1 MTYDTYLNENE
12 LYHSCELMDRACR
25 IITGKH
31 GIPPNPKGRQ
41 EIGAHIAMM
50 MRTRGMSDEQI
61 VNAAVVSFL

>member
-1 MTYDTYLNENE
+1 MIYDTYFNKNV
-12 LYHSCELMDRACR
+12 LYHSGELVDRACR

-41 EIGAHIAMM
+41 EIGTHIAMM

-61 VNAAVVSFL
+61 VNAAVVCFL